1 MVKEK
6 EERNR
11 DFIKAWKEEGLGN
24 KDLATRFNMMI
35 GGVRS
40 LKSRLRKKY
49 PNLYSRMSVKS
60 TREVGKSISS
70 EARHRKSRKISFYL
84 PPEMVRAIKVEAAK
98 RDQSASE
105 LAEGWLRKA
114 LAEEGVE

>member
-1 MVKEK
+1 MVVEK
-6 EERNR
+6 KERNR
-11 DFIKAWKEEGLGN
+11 VFVEAWKEEGLGN
-24 KDLATRFNMMI
+24 EALASRFGMTI

-49 PNLYSRMSVKS
+49 PNLYSRMIVKS
-60 TREVGKSISS
+60 TKQVDKSIGSK
-70 EARHRKSRKISFYL
+70 ARHRKKRKISFYL
-84 PPEMVRAIKVEAAK
+84 PPEMVRAIKVEAVK

-114 LAEEGVE
+114 LAEEGFE